1 MVVLAADT
9 NVWAR
14 AYLNDDAAQAG
25 KARTAL
31 AEARSSGGL
40 FVPLIVLAELSWVLR
55 SRWDRARILDTI
67 ESLLQTRGVTVES
80 PSLVWKALEASRNSA
95 IGLADHLIREIAFES
110 GANEIITFDKA
121 FGRLSRVRRLK

>member
-1 MVVLAADT
+1 MLAADT

-25 KARTAL
+25 KARSAL

-80 PSLVWKALEASRNSA
+80 PALVWKALEASRNSA

>member
-1 MVVLAADT
+1 MLAADT

-14 AYLNDDAAQAG
+14 AYLNDDAVQAK
-25 KARTAL
+25 KARLAL

-40 FVPLIVLAELSWVLR
+40 FVPLIVLAELTWVLR
-55 SRWDRARILDTI
+55 SRWDRPRVLDAI
-67 ESLLQTRGVTVES
+67 ESLLQTRGVTIES
-80 PSLVWKALEASRNSA
+80 PSLVWKALEASRNSV
-95 IGLADHLIREIAFES
+95 IGLADHLIREIAFAS

>member
-25 KARTAL
+25 KARSAL

-80 PSLVWKALEASRNSA
+80 PALVWKALEASRNSA